1 MRMQLCSSFHLPSYL
16 LNFSPSSYVRRY
28 HKELEMQN
36 RIEDDL
42 REAIL
47 FHGHLC
53 PGLALGFRV
62 AKAALRELK
71 ADRPRDE
78 ELAAIVENDSCA
90 ADAVQSVTGCT
101 FGKGN
106 LIFNDYGKHVY
117 TFFNRR
123 TGQGIRISEDYR
135 GFEGDQRYPE
145 LKKKQEAGE
154 DVSRE
159 MTEYKMDKAAAILRA
174 DEKEIM
180 TIVPVVSQPPHEARI
195 HGSARC
201 SLCGE
206 KFMES
211 RGRVKN
217 GKIVCIPCFEKE

>member
-1 MRMQLCSSFHLPSYL
+1 
-16 LNFSPSSYVRRY
+16 
-28 HKELEMQN
+28 MQN
-36 RIEDDL
+36 IDDNDL
-42 REAIL
+42 REAIQ

-53 PGLALGFRV
+53 PGLALGYRV

-78 ELAAIVENDSCA
+78 ELVAIVENDSCA
-90 ADAVQSVTGCT
+90 ADAIQFITGAT

-106 LIFNDYGKHVY
+106 LIFRDYGKHVY

-123 TGQGIRISEDYR
+123 TNHGVRISEDYR
-135 GFEGDQRYPE
+135 GFDNDTRFPE
-145 LKKKQEAGE
+145 LKKRQEAGE

-159 MTEYKMDKAAAILRA
+159 RQAYLMEKAAAILTA

-180 TIVPVVSQPPHEARI
+180 TIAPITTPPPHEARI
-195 HGSARC
+195 RGSVRC
-201 SLCGE
+201 AICGE

-217 GKIVCIPCFEKE
+217 GKIVCIPCSDQE

>member
-1 MRMQLCSSFHLPSYL
+1 
-16 LNFSPSSYVRRY
+16 
-28 HKELEMQN
+28 MQN
-36 RIEDDL
+36 IDDNDL
-42 REAIL
+42 REAIQ

-53 PGLALGFRV
+53 PGLALGYRV

-78 ELAAIVENDSCA
+78 ELVAIVENDSCA
-90 ADAVQSVTGCT
+90 ADAIQFITGAT

-106 LIFNDYGKHVY
+106 LLFRDYGKHVY

-123 TGQGIRISEDYR
+123 TNHGVRISEDYR
-135 GFEGDQRYPE
+135 GFDNDTRFPDF
-145 LKKKQEAGE
+145 KKRQEAGE

-159 MTEYKMDKAAAILRA
+159 RQAYMMEKAAAILTA

-180 TIVPVVSQPPHEARI
+180 TITPTTAPTPHEARI
-195 HGSARC
+195 RGSVRC
-201 SLCGE
+201 AICGE

-217 GKIVCIPCFEKE
+217 GKIVCIPCSEQE

>member
-1 MRMQLCSSFHLPSYL
+1 
-16 LNFSPSSYVRRY
+16 
-28 HKELEMQN
+28 MQN
-36 RIEDDL
+36 DFDTDL
-42 REAIL
+42 RDVVQ

-78 ELAAIVENDSCA
+78 ELVAIVENDSCA
-90 ADAVQSVTGCT
+90 VDAIQYVTGAT

-106 LIFNDYGKHVY
+106 LIFRDYGKHVY
-117 TFFNRR
+117 SFYNRR
-123 TGQGIRISEDYR
+123 TGRGIRISEDYR
-135 GFEGDQRYPE
+135 GFDADQRFSE
-145 LKKKQEAGE
+145 LKKRQDAGE
-154 DVSRE
+154 DVSRV
-159 MTEYKMDKAAAILRA
+159 MMEYKMDKAAAILRA

-180 TIVPVVSQPPHEARI
+180 NIEPISTLPPHEAKIR
-195 HGSARC
+195 GSARC
-201 SLCGE
+201 SICGE

-211 RGRVKN
+211 RGRVKS

>member
-1 MRMQLCSSFHLPSYL
+1 
-16 LNFSPSSYVRRY
+16 
-28 HKELEMQN
+28 MQN
-36 RIEDDL
+36 INDTDL
-42 REAIL
+42 REAIQ

-53 PGLALGFRV
+53 PGLALGYRV
-62 AKAALRELK
+62 AMAALRELK

-78 ELAAIVENDSCA
+78 ELVAIVENDSCA
-90 ADAVQSVTGCT
+90 ADAIQFITGAT

-106 LIFNDYGKHVY
+106 LIFRDFGKHVY

-123 TGQGIRISEDYR
+123 TNHGVRISEDYR
-135 GFEGDQRYPE
+135 GFDNDTRFPE
-145 LKKKQEAGE
+145 LKKRQEAGE

-159 MTEYKMDKAAAILRA
+159 RQAYMMEKASAILTA

-180 TIVPVVSQPPHEARI
+180 TIMPITAPPPHEARI
-195 HGSARC
+195 RGSIRC
-201 SLCGE
+201 SACGE

-217 GKIVCIPCFEKE
+217 GKIVCIPCSEQD

>member
-1 MRMQLCSSFHLPSYL
+1 
-16 LNFSPSSYVRRY
+16 
-28 HKELEMQN
+28 MQN
-36 RIEDDL
+36 IDDNDL
-42 REAIL
+42 REAIQ

-53 PGLALGFRV
+53 PGLALGYRV

-78 ELAAIVENDSCA
+78 ELVAIVENDSCA
-90 ADAVQSVTGCT
+90 ADAIQFITGAT

-106 LIFNDYGKHVY
+106 LVFRDYGKHVY

-123 TGQGIRISEDYR
+123 TNHGVRISEDYR
-135 GFEGDQRYPE
+135 GFDEDTRFPD
-145 LKKKQEAGE
+145 LKKRQEAGE

-159 MTEYKMDKAAAILRA
+159 RQAYMMEKASAILAA

-180 TIVPVVSQPPHEARI
+180 TITPIIAPPPHEARI
-195 HGSARC
+195 RGSVRC
-201 SLCGE
+201 AICGE
-206 KFMES
+206 KFIES

-217 GKIVCIPCFEKE
+217 GKIVCIPCSEQE